1 MTEDRRLTDADV
13 QALADEFEA
22 RMVNRF
28 YSNLGS
34 GVWSLVWKAFVLSIV
49 AIAAY
54 GAVKGW
60 K

>member
-22 RMVNRF
+22 RMVHRF

-34 GVWSLVWKAFVLSIV
+34 GVWALVWKTIIFSIV

-54 GAVKGW
+54 GAVKGF